1 MFVSIRTDES
11 LFRRTEVNQHLHS
24 SRVPRA
30 RFWKP
35 RSCPWK
41 ARSAHLRDPYPP
53 LVQIRSRDQSP
64 RRNSGIEST
73 VNNSSIAL
81 SCISLSLSLSL
92 SLSIFFFF
100 LAQRGVLVDAVLTRQ
115 PRSVRQFTPWP
126 FCLPRSFFFLS
137 FPFFFLVRHR
147 KREHKPPG
155 DEIQA
160 GKGGTKP
167 FSNLSCVAEMC
178 TGISENLMTAFYY
191 FKIDKR
197 KSYKVIND

>member
-1 MFVSIRTDES
+1 VFVSIRTDES

-92 SLSIFFFF
+92 SLF
-100 LAQRGVLVDAVLTRQ
+100 
-115 PRSVRQFTPWP
+115 
-126 FCLPRSFFFLS
+126 SFFFGATWRSRRRCIDSSASIRSTIYAVTVLPASLVFLS
-137 FPFFFLVRHR
+137 LFSFFLFGAASKTR
-147 KREHKPPG
+147 
-155 DEIQA
+155 A
-160 GKGGTKP
+160 
-167 FSNLSCVAEMC
+167 
-178 TGISENLMTAFYY
+178 
-191 FKIDKR
+191 
-197 KSYKVIND
+197 